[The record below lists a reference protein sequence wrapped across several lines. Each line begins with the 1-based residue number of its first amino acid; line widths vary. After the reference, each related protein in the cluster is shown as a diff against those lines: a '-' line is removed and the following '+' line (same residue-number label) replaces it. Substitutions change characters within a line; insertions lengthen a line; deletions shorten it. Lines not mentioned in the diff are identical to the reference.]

1 MHRYMD
7 APERFAAADLLR
19 LPMHPLRHTHLVLV
33 TTVVTL
39 AALLHTTLTAC
50 LRQVAVSCR

>member
-1 MHRYMD
+1 MD